1 MNGKV
6 KSSSSIVFVII
17 FALIFIGVG
26 VYLSVRELE
35 FVNGGTKTQATIVDI
50 ETYYDSNGDL
60 NHRVYVTYDVDGTV
74 YSGILDTYTSSMR
87 AGKTIPV
94 YYMTDNPSEFTYAKL
109 NFLFPVIFIL
119 CGVLVLVFS
128 IIPTVSDAK
137 SNRKLKLLKESGR
150 RITAI
155 VEDVQLTGVTVMGRR
170 QTKIVCRDEQGRIY
184 KKKFLASNTENI
196 SIGGEI
202 SVYVDYENPENYAI
216 DV

>member
-1 MNGKV
+1 MNSKR
-6 KSSSSIVFVII
+6 KLNNSTVFIII

-50 ETYYDSNGDL
+50 ETYRDSDGDL
-60 NHRVYVTYDVDGTV
+60 NHRVYVTYTVDGSV
-74 YSGILDTYTSSMR
+74 YGGRLDTYTSSMR
-87 AGKTIPV
+87 VGNTVPI

-119 CGVLVLVFS
+119 CGVLVLVLA

-137 SNRKLKLLKESGR
+137 RNKKLKLLKESGR

-170 QTKIVCRDEQGRIY
+170 QTKIVLRDEQGKIY
-184 KKKFLASNTENI
+184 KKKFLPTYTQYI
-196 SIGGEI
+196 SVGDEI
-202 SVYVDYENPENYAI
+202 FVYVDYENPENYAI
-216 DV
+216 DI

>member
-1 MNGKV
+1 MDNRQ
-6 KSSSSIVFVII
+6 KSVSSAPFVII

-50 ETYYDSNGDL
+50 ESYYDSDGDL
-60 NHRVYVTYDVDGTV
+60 NHRVYVTYEVDGTV
-74 YSGILDTYTSSMR
+74 YGGRLDTYTSSMR
-87 AGKTIPV
+87 VGNTVPV

-119 CGVLVLVFS
+119 CGVLVLVLA
-128 IIPTVSDAK
+128 IIPTVSNAK
-137 SNRKLKLLKESGR
+137 RNKKLKLLKESGR

-170 QTKIVCRDEQGRIY
+170 QTKIVCHDEQGKIY
-184 KKKFLASNTENI
+184 KKKFLPTYTQYI
-196 SIGGEI
+196 SVGDEI
-202 SVYVDYENPENYAI
+202 FVYVDYENPENYAI
-216 DV
+216 DI

>member
-1 MNGKV
+1 MDNRQ
-6 KSSSSIVFVII
+6 KSVSSAPFVII

-50 ETYYDSNGDL
+50 EAYYDSDGDL
-60 NHRVYVTYDVDGTV
+60 NHRVYVTYEVDGTV
-74 YSGILDTYTSSMR
+74 YGGILDTYTSSMR
-87 AGKTIPV
+87 VGNTVPV

-119 CGVLVLVFS
+119 CGVLVLVLA

-137 SNRKLKLLKESGR
+137 RNKKLKLLKESGR

-170 QTKIVCRDEQGRIY
+170 QTKIVLRDEQGKIY
-184 KKKFLASNTENI
+184 KKKFLPTHTQYI
-196 SIGGEI
+196 SVGDEI

-216 DV
+216 DI